1 MRTRLIM
8 VGKTERGFVADGL
21 AHYLERVRHWSQV
34 EEVLVAKSDRA
45 TPQEQRSEEERGLV
59 RAIPSGGR
67 VVVLDGTGKTLDSP
81 SFAKKLGDWRD
92 QGTRE
97 TSFVIGGPYGL
108 TDAVRERADLVLSLS
123 PMTFP
128 HQLVRVLFA
137 EQLYRAY
144 SILNRT
150 GYHH

>member
-1 MRTRLIM
+1 M

-21 AHYLERVRHWSQV
+21 AHYLERVRHSGQV
-34 EEVLVAKSDRA
+34 EEVVVAKSDRA
-45 TPQEQRSEEERGLV
+45 TPQEQRAEEERNLLK
-59 RAIPSGGR
+59 AIPSGAR
-67 VVVLDGTGKTLDSP
+67 LVVLDETGRTMDSR
-81 SFAKKLGDWRD
+81 SFAKRLGDWRD

-97 TSFVIGGPYGL
+97 VCFIIGGAYGL
-108 TDAVRERADLVLSLS
+108 TDSVRGKADLLLSLS

-137 EQLYRAY
+137 EQLYRAW

>member
-1 MRTRLIM
+1 MRTKLLM

-21 AHYLERVRHWSQV
+21 MHYLERVRHWGPV
-34 EEVLVAKSDRA
+34 EEVVVAKGDRA
-45 TPQEQRSEEERGLV
+45 TPQEQRVEEERNLLK
-59 RAIPSGGR
+59 AIPAGAR
-67 VVVLDGTGKTLDSP
+67 LVVLDETGRTLDSR

-92 QGTRE
+92 QGARE
-97 TSFVIGGPYGL
+97 VCFVIGGAYGL
-108 TDAVRERADLVLSLS
+108 TDAVRERADLLLSLS

-137 EQLYRAY
+137 EQLYRAH